1 MKINHNMG
9 AMNSKRNM
17 KINSK
22 ISSKSIEKLSSGLRI
37 NSAGDDAAGLAISEK
52 MRAQIRGLDQ
62 ASINAEDGI
71 SLIQTADGA
80 LTETHSIIQRM
91 REISVQATNDTNTE
105 SDRKALQEEMNELTS
120 EINRIANTT
129 EYNTK
134 KILIGGNGNGVKPIK
149 LDFAGT
155 EVTHTKG
162 NDAITKNMKVAMT
175 LAAGISS
182 NTYPQPDRFSF
193 QINGIDLGV
202 TYVYLPNG
210 NVGDITYGVKDPNG
224 FINQSPT
231 PNGVVTGGQIKIT
244 NTPNGTLEAKDIEK
258 VAEATA
264 KLVQSQIDT
273 NPALNGD
280 FRAYAKGGQI
290 IVEALD
296 SGNSTGTNATMNI
309 TGISSVNKAFTVTDV
324 NTGGQIGAGGTI
336 AGQDIPAKGASTT
349 IDFSKA
355 AATPGDIKDL
365 VGTGMSINGQTIQ
378 FFNSDDGPYMGKAI
392 KIDIKGVTNPE
403 KLVDAIIAQTQ
414 NKLQGVDLAK
424 DGNKLIITSQVV
436 GANSNLEV
444 FNGNATGNELELN
457 LQVGANEN
465 ESVLI
470 TINEMTAKALRL
482 VGPGD
487 GYSNEYK
494 VNDGNGN
501 YECALDITTSENA
514 EKSIRVIDNAIGRVS
529 EQRGILGAYQ
539 NRLEFVVNNLNNS
552 SENAMSSESKI
563 RDTDMALEVT
573 KNAKSDI
580 LLQAAQSM
588 MAQANSAPEQIIQLL
603 K

>member
-175 LAAGISS
+175 LDAGISS

-224 FINQSPT
+224 FITQSPT

-336 AGQDIPAKGASTT
+336 AGQDIPAKGASTP

-355 AATPGDIKDL
+355 AATPGDIKAL

-563 RDTDMALEVT
+563 RDTDMALEIT

>member
-162 NDAITKNMKVAMT
+162 NDAVTKNMKVAIT
-175 LAAGISS
+175 LDAGISS

-224 FINQSPT
+224 FITQSPT

-244 NTPNGTLEAKDIEK
+244 NTANGTLEAKDIKK

-280 FRAYAKGGQI
+280 FRAYAKGSQI

-296 SGNSTGTNATMNI
+296 SGNSTGANATMNV
-309 TGISSVNKAFTVTDV
+309 TGIASANKAFNVTDV
-324 NTGGQIGAGGTI
+324 NTGGQVGAGGTI

-349 IDFSKA
+349 IDFSTI
-355 AATPGDIKDL
+355 AATKNDIKAL
-365 VGTGMSINGQTIQ
+365 VDAGMSINGQTIQ
-378 FFNSDDGPYMGKAI
+378 FFDSTDGPYMGKAI
-392 KIDIKGVTNPE
+392 GIDIKDATNAE
-403 KLVDAIIAQTQ
+403 ELVQAIIDQTIT
-414 NKLQGVDLAK
+414 KLQGVDLTR

-573 KNAKSDI
+573 RNAKSDI

>member
-1 MKINHNMG
+1 
-9 AMNSKRNM
+9 
-17 KINSK
+17 
-22 ISSKSIEKLSSGLRI
+22 
-37 NSAGDDAAGLAISEK
+37 
-52 MRAQIRGLDQ
+52 
-62 ASINAEDGI
+62 
-71 SLIQTADGA
+71 
-80 LTETHSIIQRM
+80 
-91 REISVQATNDTNTE
+91 
-105 SDRKALQEEMNELTS
+105 
-120 EINRIANTT
+120 
-129 EYNTK
+129 
-134 KILIGGNGNGVKPIK
+134 
-149 LDFAGT
+149 
-155 EVTHTKG
+155 
-162 NDAITKNMKVAMT
+162 
-175 LAAGISS
+175 
-182 NTYPQPDRFSF
+182 
-193 QINGIDLGV
+193 
-202 TYVYLPNG
+202 
-210 NVGDITYGVKDPNG
+210 
-224 FINQSPT
+224 
-231 PNGVVTGGQIKIT
+231 
-244 NTPNGTLEAKDIEK
+244 
-258 VAEATA
+258 
-264 KLVQSQIDT
+264 
-273 NPALNGD
+273 
-280 FRAYAKGGQI
+280 
-290 IVEALD
+290 
-296 SGNSTGTNATMNI
+296 
-309 TGISSVNKAFTVTDV
+309 
-324 NTGGQIGAGGTI
+324 
-336 AGQDIPAKGASTT
+336 
-349 IDFSKA
+349 
-355 AATPGDIKDL
+355 
-365 VGTGMSINGQTIQ
+365 MSINGQTIQ

>member
-129 EYNTK
+129 EFNTK
-134 KILIGGNGNGVKPIK
+134 KILTGGQGNGVKAIN
-149 LDFAGT
+149 LDFNGT

-162 NDAITKNMKVAMT
+162 NDAITKNMKVAIT
-175 LAAGISS
+175 LDAGISS
-182 NTYPQPDRFSF
+182 NPYPEPDRFSF

-224 FINQSPT
+224 IIHQSPT

-244 NTPNGTLEAKDIEK
+244 NTTNGTLEAKDIEK

-336 AGQDIPAKGASTT
+336 AGQDIPVKGASTT

-563 RDTDMALEVT
+563 RDTDMALEIT

-588 MAQANSAPEQIIQLL
+588 IAQANSAPEQIIQLL